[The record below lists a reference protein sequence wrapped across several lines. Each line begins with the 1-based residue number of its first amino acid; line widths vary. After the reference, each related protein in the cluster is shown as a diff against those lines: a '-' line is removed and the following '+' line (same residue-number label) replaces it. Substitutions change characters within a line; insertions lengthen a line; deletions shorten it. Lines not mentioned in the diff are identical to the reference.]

1 MNKTRRQEISNVVT
15 RIGMVKDTLQDILN
29 DEQDYFDNM
38 PENLQGST
46 RGMDSEEA
54 IDVMEQVIEALEE
67 AIENLDMI
75 Q

>member
-1 MNKTRRQEISNVVT
+1 MNKTRRQEISNVAT
-15 RIGMVKDTLQDILN
+15 RIGVVKDTLQDILN

-54 IDVMEQVIEALEE
+54 IDVMEQAIEALEE
-67 AIENLDMI
+67 AIENLNMI

>member
-15 RIGMVKDTLQDILN
+15 RIGMVKDALQDILN

-54 IDVMEQVIEALEE
+54 IDVMEQVIEVLEE

>member
-1 MNKTRRQEISNVVT
+1 MNKTRRQEISNVAT